1 VTEVRHLRKKRPI
14 GIDLFAGAGGLSL
27 GFEQAGFDVMA
38 AVELDPIHAAIHE
51 FNFPHCVVLPQSVAD
66 LTGKKIR
73 EAAKIG
79 DRGVDVVF
87 GGAPCQGFSLIGQR
101 AFDDP
106 RNQLVKD
113 FVRLVKELDASYF
126 LFENVKGL
134 TVGRHR
140 QFLEE
145 VISEFAAI
153 GYQVRS
159 PWQVLNASAYGVPQ
173 ERERLI
179 LLGAKAG
186 LELPSYP
193 LPFTRSAS
201 KKKGDLPIGPTCEDS
216 LGDLPEAEDYQILV
230 DQDYV
235 LTPNW
240 GKPSPYA
247 RQMRCLEDKFWYFG
261 YRRPFEPNLLTA
273 STRTHHTAISRR
285 RFAATLPGTTEPISR
300 FFSFAP
306 SRGFPYVTGRNRCL
320 SWSLYQSPTHSLRK
334 SPLYHCQGNG
344 PSAWF
349 SRLVPLSYDE
359 MAWSQTNWQCRSSS
373 PRTSD
378 RLGNYQSIRHHS
390 Q

>member
-1 VTEVRHLRKKRPI
+1 MRKKRPI

-38 AVELDPIHAAIHE
+38 AVEVDPIHAAIHE

-66 LTGKKIR
+66 LTGEKIR

-79 DRGVDVVF
+79 DRKIDIVF

-159 PWQVLNASAYGVPQ
+159 PWQVLNASSYGVPQ

-186 LELPSYP
+186 LDLPSYP
-193 LPFTRSAS
+193 VPFTRSAG
-201 KKKGDLPIGPTCEDS
+201 KKKGDLPLSPTCEDA
-216 LGDLPEAEDYQILV
+216 LGDLPEAEDY
-230 DQDYV
+230 
-235 LTPNW
+235 
-240 GKPSPYA
+240 
-247 RQMRCLEDKFWYFG
+247 
-261 YRRPFEPNLLTA
+261 
-273 STRTHHTAISRR
+273 
-285 RFAATLPGTTEPISR
+285 
-300 FFSFAP
+300 
-306 SRGFPYVTGRNRCL
+306 
-320 SWSLYQSPTHSLRK
+320 
-334 SPLYHCQGNG
+334 
-344 PSAWF
+344 
-349 SRLVPLSYDE
+349 
-359 MAWSQTNWQCRSSS
+359 
-373 PRTSD
+373 
-378 RLGNYQSIRHHS
+378 
-390 Q
+390 